1 VTAKFIATIT
11 YKVRK
16 MGYCSL
22 CGRHH
27 NVGFIST
34 RFAGTDGVSLET
46 AKWADVFEGVGFSCY
61 YFAGELDR
69 PPERSFLVEEAHFQH
84 PEIKDVFSNCFGTRV
99 RERVITRKIYDL
111 KRKLKDR
118 LYEFIETFEIDLL
131 VPENALTIP
140 LNLPLGIALTEIIS
154 ETGMPTI
161 AHHHDFF
168 WERQHFMTNAA
179 WEFLNMAFPPHL
191 PTIQHVVINSSAD
204 NQLSLRTGISSTI
217 IPNVMDFENPPP
229 LAGDFQSCGL
239 DSENKTAADDDY
251 TSDVRQALGVA
262 DDEMLILQP
271 TRVVKRKG
279 IEHAIELVHR
289 LGLKAKLIIS
299 HASGDEGY
307 DYERRVREYSKL
319 MKVDTNFVANIINEE
334 RGLTE
339 NGRKIYTL
347 EDVYPHADLVTYP
360 STFEGFGNAF
370 LEAIYFCRP
379 IVINTYSIY
388 TMDIKPKGFSV
399 IEIDGYVSDEAVRR
413 AQKVLKDPEHRNKM
427 VKHNYETARKYF
439 SYSVLRKKLENLISD
454 CSGCPL
460 P

>member
-1 VTAKFIATIT
+1 
-11 YKVRK
+11 

-46 AKWADVFEGVGFSCY
+46 AKWADVFEGVGFSCF

-69 PPERSFLVEEAHFQH
+69 TPECSFLVEEAHFQH
-84 PEIKDVFSNCFGTRV
+84 PEIKDVYRNCFGTRV
-99 RERVITRKIYDL
+99 RGRSVTRKIYEL

-118 LYEFIETFEIDLL
+118 LYEFIEKFEIDLL

-140 LNLPLGIALTEIIS
+140 LNIPLGIALTEIIS

-179 WEFLNMAFPPHL
+179 WEYLNMAFPPHL
-191 PTIQHVVINSSAD
+191 PTIEHVVINSSAD
-204 NQLSLRTGISSTI
+204 NQLSLRTGISPTI

-229 LAGDFQSCGL
+229 MTRDYQSCGL
-239 DSENKTAADDDY
+239 DPDKEAPAVDDY
-251 TSDVRQALGVA
+251 ASDVRQALGVA
-262 DDEMLILQP
+262 DDEVLILQP

-289 LGLKAKLIIS
+289 LGAEAKLIIS

-307 DYERRVREYSKL
+307 DYELRIREYSKL
-319 MKVDTNFVANIINEE
+319 MKVDTYFVSNIINEQ
-334 RGLTE
+334 RGLTKD
-339 NGRKIYTL
+339 GRKIYTL

-379 IVINTYSIY
+379 IVVNTYSIY

-399 IEIDGYVSDEAVRR
+399 IEMDGYVSDEAVRQTR
-413 AQKVLKDPEHRNKM
+413 RVLQDTQYRNKM
-427 VKHNYETARKYF
+427 VKHNYETAKKYY
-439 SYSVLRKKLENLISD
+439 SYSVLRKKLKNLITD
-454 CSGCPL
+454 CTGCPL
-460 P
+460 PQNIN